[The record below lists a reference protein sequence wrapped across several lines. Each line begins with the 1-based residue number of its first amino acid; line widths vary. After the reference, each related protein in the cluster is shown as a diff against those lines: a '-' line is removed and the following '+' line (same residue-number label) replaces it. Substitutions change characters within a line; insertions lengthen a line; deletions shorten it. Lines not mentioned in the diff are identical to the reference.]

1 MAIQP
6 RVVVEL
12 HLSITS
18 SGLLTLMVD
27 HGTFAPRH
35 ICARLRLDR
44 GRRAVPLAPASSQ
57 VTLDIV
63 QLLAQP
69 FKDRIRC
76 RIVTALHI
84 DGWLHD
90 LEAASWSNQLLNIGD
105 QIISLIQQ
113 RSLHLGPWL
122 SRHLRLAAADG
133 RRVIM
138 SGDILIEHVSDGIDA
153 LKIIPNLVLHITP
166 LCRRIL
172 DWFHGQRNRH
182 LCLHL
187 GRHV

>member
-6 RVVVEL
+6 RVVIEL
-12 HLSITS
+12 DLSITS

-27 HGTFAPRH
+27 HGPFTPRH
-35 ICARLRLDR
+35 ICARLRLDL
-44 GRRAVPLAPASSQ
+44 GRRALPLAPASPQ
-57 VTLDIV
+57 VALDIV

-84 DGWLHD
+84 DRWLHD
-90 LEAASWSNQLLNIGD
+90 LEAASWSNQLLNIGN
-105 QIISLIQQ
+105 QIVSLIQQ
-113 RSLHLGPWL
+113 RSLHLRPWL
-122 SRHLRLAAADG
+122 SRHLRLATADG
-133 RRVIM
+133 RCVVV
-138 SGDILIEHVSDGIDA
+138 SGGILIEHFSDGVDA
-153 LKIIPNLVLHITP
+153 LKIVANLVLHITP

-172 DWFHGQRNRH
+172 DRFHGQRIH
-182 LCLHL
+182 YLCLHL